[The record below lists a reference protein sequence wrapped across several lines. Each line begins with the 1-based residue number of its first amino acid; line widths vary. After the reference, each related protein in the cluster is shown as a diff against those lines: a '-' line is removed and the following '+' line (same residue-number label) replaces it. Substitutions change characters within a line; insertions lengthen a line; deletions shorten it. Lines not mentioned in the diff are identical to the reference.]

1 MKKDKPENF
10 SNEEDYAII
19 QEILGGNINLFEKL
33 QNKYRRALSLLINR
47 MINDREEVRDIV
59 QETFIRAYNNLR
71 YFRKEYSFHSWIFKI
86 ASNLCIDYLRK
97 RRLQTI
103 SIEKPFPTN
112 EEEKHFDYP
121 DKDADVYHKLIT
133 EEQSQ
138 VLHQAIE
145 MLPDHYRQ
153 IIKLRHFEELDYQE
167 IAERLSIPL
176 GTVKVQLF
184 RARKALLEILK
195 AKRFEYGF

>member
-1 MKKDKPENF
+1 MKKEKPESF
-10 SNEEDYAII
+10 SDAEELSII
-19 QEILGGNINLFEKL
+19 QEILGGNINLFELL
-33 QNKYRRALSLLINR
+33 QNKYKKPLTLLISR
-47 MINDREEVRDIV
+47 MIRNNEDVRDIV

-71 YFRKEYSFHSWIFKI
+71 YYRKEYSFHSWLFKI

-103 SIEKPFPTN
+103 SIEQPYPTN

-121 DKDADVYHKLIT
+121 DKEADIYQKLIT

-145 MLPDHYRQ
+145 MLPEHYRQ

-167 IAERLSIPL
+167 IANRLNLPL
-176 GTVKVQLF
+176 GTVKAQLF